1 MLDRSFLRRFFDQI
15 DSLSDE
21 SLADKIAQVEKH
33 RSAFPKGSEASMD
46 AHFMLKHLRREMLQR
61 HFKPQQITEE

>member
-1 MLDRSFLRRFFDQI
+1 MLDRAFLRSFFDQI

-33 RSAFPKGSEASMD
+33 RSAFPRGSEASRD
-46 AHFMLKHLRREMLQR
+46 ASFMLKHLRREMLQR
-61 HFKPQQITEE
+61 HFKPPKITKE